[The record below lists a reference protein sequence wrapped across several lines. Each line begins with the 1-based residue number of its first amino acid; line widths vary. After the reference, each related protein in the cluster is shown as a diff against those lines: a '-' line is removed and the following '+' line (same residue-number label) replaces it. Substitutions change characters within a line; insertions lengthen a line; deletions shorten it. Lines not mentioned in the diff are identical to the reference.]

1 VNARSL
7 LNVGGGSKT
16 VAIPAY
22 FNGWTHH
29 LLDIDPSGTPDI
41 VCDARNL
48 QSLEAGRYDA
58 VYCSHNIEH
67 YYPHD
72 VPKVLSGFL
81 HVLKADGFAEI
92 RCPDLAAVMRTTIQR
107 GLDIDDVLYQSALG
121 PIMVRDVIYGYGRQ
135 IAESGNDYYAHKTG
149 FTQKSLQKALAA
161 AGFQGGWM
169 LTGPY
174 ELIAYA
180 FKTAPTAAQKEMLK
194 FGGTT

>member
-1 VNARSL
+1 MNARSL

-67 YYPHD
+67 Y
-72 VPKVLSGFL
+72 
-81 HVLKADGFAEI
+81 
-92 RCPDLAAVMRTTIQR
+92 
-107 GLDIDDVLYQSALG
+107 
-121 PIMVRDVIYGYGRQ
+121 
-135 IAESGNDYYAHKTG
+135 
-149 FTQKSLQKALAA
+149 
-161 AGFQGGWM
+161 
-169 LTGPY
+169 
-174 ELIAYA
+174 
-180 FKTAPTAAQKEMLK
+180 TAS
-194 FGGTT
+194 